1 MSGYDAGA
9 TPPAYTVSST
19 LPAMSGTS
27 TLRVRIDTRDRLNR
41 LAREDGVS
49 APELLER
56 LVSREESARLLRAMN
71 DDFARLRGDAE
82 GWGHFRA
89 ETDAWDEAAGA

>member
-1 MSGYDAGA
+1 MSM
-9 TPPAYTVSST
+9 PA
-19 LPAMSGTS
+19 TS

-56 LVSREESARLLRAMN
+56 LVHQEEDARLLRAMN
-71 DDFARLRGDAE
+71 DDFARLRGDASA
-82 GWGHFRA
+82 WARFRT
-89 ETDAWDEAAGA
+89 ETDAWDGAAGA